1 MNLTPTSK
9 SFAEG
14 IPDYPMDI
22 WLRYQAQS
30 LLTKNG
36 RAASFPPREVADRVF
51 SHHSVVSRRPLRGA
65 TRPPQQPWYSW
76 ASRVCESV
84 LGGISV
90 AAKSIQ
96 EKYRER

>member
-1 MNLTPTSK
+1 MTK

-36 RAASFPPREVADRVF
+36 RATSFPPREVADRVF
-51 SHHSVVSRRPLRGA
+51 SHHSIVSRRPLRGA
-65 TRPPQQPWYSW
+65 TRPPQRPESSW
-76 ASRVCESV
+76 ASRVGEEIKAV
-84 LGGISV
+84 TR
-90 AAKSIQ
+90 SILNLR
-96 EKYRER
+96 KGCRDYLRS